1 MCKASTPKLLDDQ
14 LGLKASLD
22 SDEIF
27 RCPFNYS
34 SGVEV
39 ETAYLVANSLGYFA
53 IVGQAVEAEW
63 CSQDQALTPPSDADF
78 QEDDL
83 DFDMF

>member
-1 MCKASTPKLLDDQ
+1 MSIQ
-14 LGLKASLD
+14 LFIWCGS
-22 SDEIF
+22 
-27 RCPFNYS
+27 
-34 SGVEV
+34 

-53 IVGQAVEAEW
+53 IVGQSVEGMVFW
-63 CSQDQALTPPSDADF
+63 DQALMPPSDADF